1 MTVPIIGTTYGGA
14 SAAIVHQDRLVLAGS
29 GIVSDILIAS
39 RTGDWQDFTLG
50 RWRWSE
56 YNNVATVP
64 QERRGQPAPLG
75 TFNSTE
81 YRAVGADQPG
91 VVARNPSE
99 RPTTSL
105 GPNYPAGVPR
115 VASFDATAADGFY
128 VAQASGRGNR
138 FHAMLQQEG
147 LFVLGDTGESVVPAG
162 PLTGTDIEVRE
173 NSWFGSDT
181 GRIPVIAG
189 GLVIFVQSGGEDI
202 RGIAWTEA
210 QRKYL
215 AASMLTY
222 AGNVFG
228 RAVDMT
234 FQRST
239 GRQGDT
245 VYVVGDE
252 GDLGVMLL
260 AVGSPHPA
268 WSTWK
273 LEEPA
278 QVRDAAPIQR
288 GKVVGGAAPLGAAA
302 WLVERDGVVAL
313 ETPVEDAPCAD
324 GIEPR
329 PGDRLEGATH
339 FVKRNGR
346 WAAVTDEE
354 PLGADEEV
362 GWIGYPWEAIAE
374 TLPWIAQKR
383 TGLQRSVRKVRCL
396 DISLDLII
404 PRGYELRITPETD
417 RNSQI
422 YRSAMALLS
431 DIKQVGAE
439 VVSERGTQRRKQKTF
454 SAKQVADTDRIV
466 RMRYG
471 NSQGW
476 RDRVGLRI
484 RLGVRVSCAGL
495 SFRMVA

>member
-1 MTVPIIGTTYGGA
+1 MTTPIIGVEYGGC

-50 RWRWSE
+50 RWRWAE
-56 YNNVATVP
+56 YYNDNRQPIA
-64 QERRGQPAPLG
+64 RLRGRPAPLG
-75 TFNSTE
+75 SQNSE
-81 YRAVGADQPG
+81 EFRLPGAEDTGIPG
-91 VVARNPSE
+91 RDPTV
-99 RPTTSL
+99 RPTDAFL
-105 GPNYPAGVPR
+105 DARYARGVPS
-115 VASFDATAADGFY
+115 VATFDATAADGFY

-138 FHAMLQQEG
+138 FHALLQQEG

-181 GRIPVIAG
+181 GRTPVIAG

-222 AGNVFG
+222 AGNIFG

-245 VYVVGDE
+245 VYVVGEDGE
-252 GDLGVMLL
+252 LGVMLL

-268 WSTWK
+268 WGTWTT
-273 LEEPA
+273 PG
-278 QVRDAAPIQR
+278 

-324 GIEPR
+324 GVI
-329 PGDRLEGATH
+329 PGLGQGVADLEDGTVASSY
-339 FVKRNGR
+339 VKREGR
-346 WAAVTDEE
+346 WVELEE
-354 PLGADEEV
+354 GEAPGEGESV
-362 GWIGYPWEAIAE
+362 GWVGHRWEAVAE

-404 PRGYELRITPETD
+404 PRGYELRLTPETD
-417 RNSQI
+417 PEGEV
-422 YRSAMALLS
+422 YRRAMALLS
-431 DIKQVGAE
+431 DIRQAGAE
-439 VVSERGTQRRKQKTF
+439 VVSERGTQRRKQKSF